1 MTDEQQATPGGGF
14 TTTVAKAALAPI
26 VASASAAATVYL
38 MRKCAEVLRETVQ
51 PTIEEKG
58 GGKAVASEAL
68 DGVRER
74 LPDSVSEKLDGLA
87 SMVGPHEQAGGE
99 DASAADRD
107 RDEERRRREQRREQ
121 RRHALEQ
128 AGSRRSRP

>member
-51 PTIEEKG
+51 P
-58 GGKAVASEAL
+58 KAVASEAL

-87 SMVGPHEQAGGE
+87 SMVGPHEQSGGE

-128 AGSRRSRP
+128 AGSSRSRP